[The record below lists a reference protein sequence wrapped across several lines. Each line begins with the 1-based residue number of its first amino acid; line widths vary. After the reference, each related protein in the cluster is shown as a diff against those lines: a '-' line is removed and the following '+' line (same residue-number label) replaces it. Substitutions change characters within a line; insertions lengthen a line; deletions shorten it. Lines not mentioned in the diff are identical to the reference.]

1 MGSGRG
7 YYDRYFEKIR
17 QLHQKEWMKHEEH
30 QEQWHHQHPSREP
43 DQLRDLD
50 EKHLKQEMKAKGS
63 LIQEKSGSTHLIG
76 LSFKQQLLECIP
88 TNDQDMTMD
97 QVIYAGHDDD

>member
-17 QLHQKEWMKHEEH
+17 QLHHQKEWMKH

-43 DQLRDLD
+43 DQLQDLD
-50 EKHLKQEMKAKGS
+50 QKDLKQEMEAKGS
-63 LIQEKSGSTHLIG
+63 LIQQKSGCTHLMG
-76 LSFKQQLLECIP
+76 LSFKQQLLAFIP
-88 TNDQDMTMD
+88 TNHQDMTMD
-97 QVIYAGHDDD
+97 QVIYAGHDDDD